1 MGAAA
6 LGLMAACLLIGCDT
20 QGTTGALD
28 VAGTPAASPAA
39 GKALHIMDLS
49 LDAEV
54 LMAGEHFQA
63 AFRIREAGSRMI
75 TAYGLSSEQG
85 SQVFKLTWPL
95 PIIDNGHAQML
106 VGPLPNIRKG
116 GKTRF
121 EFWLV
126 DSAGTESNRLTAQLK
141 LQ

>member
-6 LGLMAACLLIGCDT
+6 LGLMAACLLNGCDA
-20 QGTTGALD
+20 QGATGALD
-28 VAGTPAASPAA
+28 VAGPPAASPAT
-39 GKALHIMDLS
+39 GKALHIMELS

-63 AFRIREAGSRMI
+63 TFRIREAGSRMI

-95 PIIDNGHAQML
+95 PIIDNGRAQML

-126 DSAGTESNRLTAQLK
+126 DSEGTESNHLTAQLK